1 MIPKNKRLSLIIA
14 TLTALAASVALILLA
29 FEDNV
34 VFFYSPS
41 DLFKKRPGPSQK
53 LRIGGLVKKDS
64 IRREPGM
71 TEVSFEVTDLNN
83 SVAVIFKGILPDL
96 FREEQGVVAEG
107 TYREK
112 LFYATQILAKHDEQ
126 YMPPEVAESLKKSG
140 KWKGAEYAL
149 PQTK

>member
-1 MIPKNKRLSLIIA
+1 MKPKTKRLSLIVA
-14 TLTALAASVALILLA
+14 TLTALAASVALILVA

-41 DLFKKRPGPSQK
+41 DLLKKRPGPTQK

-64 IRREPGM
+64 IKREPGV

-83 SVAVIFKGILPDL
+83 SVPVVFNGILPDL

-107 TYREK
+107 RYREQ

-140 KWKGAEYAL
+140 KWKGPVEL
-149 PQTK
+149 EK

>member
-1 MIPKNKRLSLIIA
+1 MKPKNKRLSLIIA
-14 TLTALAASVALILLA
+14 TLTALAASVALILVA

-41 DLFKKRPGPSQK
+41 DLLKKRPGPSQK

-64 IRREPGM
+64 IKRKPGM

-83 SVAVIFKGILPDL
+83 SVPVVFQGILPDL

-107 TYREK
+107 TYK
-112 LFYATQILAKHDEQ
+112 KQLFYATQILAKHDEQ

-140 KWKGAEYAL
+140 KWKGPVEL
-149 PQTK
+149 NK

>member
-1 MIPKNKRLSLIIA
+1 MKPKTKRLSLIVA
-14 TLTALAASVALILLA
+14 TLTALAASVALILVA

-41 DLFKKRPGPSQK
+41 DLLKKRPGPTQK

-64 IRREPGM
+64 IKREPGV

-83 SVAVIFKGILPDL
+83 SVRVVFNGILPDL

-107 TYREK
+107 RYREQ

-140 KWKGAEYAL
+140 KWKGPVEL
-149 PQTK
+149 EK

>member
-1 MIPKNKRLSLIIA
+1 MKPKNKRLSLIVA
-14 TLTALAASVALILLA
+14 TLTALAASVALILVA

-41 DLFKKRPGPSQK
+41 DLLKKRPGPTQK

-64 IRREPGM
+64 IKRKPGI

-83 SVAVIFKGILPDL
+83 SVPVVFNGILPDL

-107 TYREK
+107 RYREQ

-140 KWKGAEYAL
+140 KWKGPVEL
-149 PQTK
+149 KK

>member
-1 MIPKNKRLSLIIA
+1 MKPKNKRLSLIIA
-14 TLTALAASVALILLA
+14 TLTALAASVALILVA

-41 DLFKKRPGPSQK
+41 DLLKKRPGPSQK

-64 IRREPGM
+64 IKREPGM

-83 SVAVIFKGILPDL
+83 SVAVVFKGILPDL

-107 TYREK
+107 SYREQ

-140 KWKGAEYAL
+140 KWKGPVEL
-149 PQTK
+149 NK

>member
-1 MIPKNKRLSLIIA
+1 MKPKNKRLSLIIA
-14 TLTALAASVALILLA
+14 TLTALAASVALILIA

-41 DLFKKRPGPSQK
+41 DLLKKKPGPSQK

-64 IRREPGM
+64 IKREPGV

-83 SVAVIFKGILPDL
+83 SVRVIFNGILPDL

-107 TYREK
+107 RYREQ

-140 KWKGAEYAL
+140 KWKGPVEL
-149 PQTK
+149 KK

>member
-1 MIPKNKRLSLIIA
+1 MKPKNKRLSLIIA
-14 TLTALAASVALILLA
+14 TLTALAASVALILVA

-41 DLFKKRPGPSQK
+41 DLVKERPGPTQK

-64 IRREPGM
+64 IKREPGM

-83 SVAVIFKGILPDL
+83 SVPVVFQGILPDL

-107 TYREK
+107 TYK
-112 LFYATQILAKHDEQ
+112 KQLFYATQILAKHDEQ

-140 KWKGAEYAL
+140 KWKGPVEL
-149 PQTK
+149 NK

>member
-1 MIPKNKRLSLIIA
+1 MKPKNKRLSLIIA
-14 TLTALAASVALILLA
+14 TLTALAASVALVLVA

-41 DLFKKRPGPSQK
+41 DLVKKRPGPTQK

-64 IRREPGM
+64 IKREPGM

-83 SVAVIFKGILPDL
+83 SVPVVFNGILPDL

-107 TYREK
+107 IYREQ

-140 KWKGAEYAL
+140 KWKGPVEL
-149 PQTK
+149 KK

>member
-1 MIPKNKRLSLIIA
+1 MKPKNKRLSLIVA
-14 TLTALAASVALILLA
+14 TLTALAASVALILVA

-41 DLFKKRPGPSQK
+41 DLLKKRPGPTQK

-64 IRREPGM
+64 IKREPGM

-83 SVAVIFKGILPDL
+83 SVPVVFNGILPDL

-107 TYREK
+107 RYREQ

-140 KWKGAEYAL
+140 KWKGPVEL
-149 PQTK
+149 KK

>member
-1 MIPKNKRLSLIIA
+1 MMKPKNKRLSLIIA
-14 TLTALAASVALILLA
+14 TLTALAASVALILVA

-41 DLFKKRPGPSQK
+41 DLLKKRPGPSQK

-140 KWKGAEYAL
+140 KWKGPVEL
-149 PQTK
+149 DK

>member
-1 MIPKNKRLSLIIA
+1 MKPKNKRLSLIVA
-14 TLTALAASVALILLA
+14 TLTALAASVALILVA

-41 DLFKKRPGPSQK
+41 DLLKKRPSPTQK

-64 IRREPGM
+64 IKREPGV

-83 SVAVIFKGILPDL
+83 SVPVVFNGILPDL

-107 TYREK
+107 RYREQ

-140 KWKGAEYAL
+140 KWKGPVEL
-149 PQTK
+149 KK

>member
-1 MIPKNKRLSLIIA
+1 MKPKNKRLSLIVA
-14 TLTALAASVALILLA
+14 TLTALAASVALILVA

-41 DLFKKRPGPSQK
+41 DLLKKRPGPTQK

-64 IRREPGM
+64 IKREPGV

-83 SVAVIFKGILPDL
+83 SVPVVFNGILPDL

-107 TYREK
+107 RYREQ

-140 KWKGAEYAL
+140 KWKGPVEL
-149 PQTK
+149 EK

>member
-1 MIPKNKRLSLIIA
+1 MMKPKNKRLSLIIA
-14 TLTALAASVALILLA
+14 TLTALAASVALILVA

-41 DLFKKRPGPSQK
+41 DLLKKQPGPTQK

-64 IRREPGM
+64 IKREPGV

-107 TYREK
+107 TYRDK

-140 KWKGAEYAL
+140 KWKGPVEL
-149 PQTK
+149 KK

>member
-1 MIPKNKRLSLIIA
+1 MKPKNKRLSLIIA
-14 TLTALAASVALILLA
+14 TLTALAASVALILVA

-41 DLFKKRPGPSQK
+41 DLLKKMPGPSQK

-64 IRREPGM
+64 IKRKPGI

-83 SVAVIFKGILPDL
+83 SVAVVFNGILPDL

-140 KWKGAEYAL
+140 KWKGPVEL
-149 PQTK
+149 NK

>member
-1 MIPKNKRLSLIIA
+1 MKPKNKRLSLIIA
-14 TLTALAASVALILLA
+14 TLTALAASVALILVA

-34 VFFYSPS
+34 VFFYSPT
-41 DLFKKRPGPSQK
+41 DLLKKQPGPSQK

-64 IRREPGM
+64 IKREPGM
-71 TEVSFEVTDLNN
+71 TEVSFQVTDLNS
-83 SVAVIFKGILPDL
+83 SVAVVFKGILPDL

-107 TYREK
+107 TYREQ

-140 KWKGAEYAL
+140 KWKGPVEL
-149 PQTK
+149 DK

>member
-1 MIPKNKRLSLIIA
+1 MKPKNKRLSLIVA
-14 TLTALAASVALILLA
+14 TLTALAASVALILVA

-41 DLFKKRPGPSQK
+41 DLLKKRPSPTQK

-64 IRREPGM
+64 IRREPGV

-83 SVAVIFKGILPDL
+83 SVRVIFNGILPDL

-107 TYREK
+107 RYREQ

-140 KWKGAEYAL
+140 KWKGPVEL
-149 PQTK
+149 EK

>member
-1 MIPKNKRLSLIIA
+1 MKPKNKRLSLIVA
-14 TLTALAASVALILLA
+14 TLTALAASVALILVA

-41 DLFKKRPGPSQK
+41 DLLKKRPGPTQK

-64 IRREPGM
+64 IKREPGV

-83 SVAVIFKGILPDL
+83 SVPVVFNGILPDL

-107 TYREK
+107 RYREQ

-126 YMPPEVAESLKKSG
+126 YMPPEVAESLKSLANG
-140 KWKGAEYAL
+140 KDQL
-149 PQTK
+149 N

>member
-1 MIPKNKRLSLIIA
+1 MKPKNKRLSLIVA
-14 TLTALAASVALILLA
+14 TLTALAASVALILVA

-41 DLFKKRPGPSQK
+41 DLLKKRPGPTQK

-64 IRREPGM
+64 IKREPGV

-83 SVAVIFKGILPDL
+83 SVPVVFNGILPDL

-107 TYREK
+107 KYREQ

-140 KWKGAEYAL
+140 KWKGPVEL
-149 PQTK
+149 EK

>member
-1 MIPKNKRLSLIIA
+1 MKPKNKRLSLIVA
-14 TLTALAASVALILLA
+14 TLTALAASVALILVA

-41 DLFKKRPGPSQK
+41 DLLKKRPSPTQK

-64 IRREPGM
+64 IKREPGV

-83 SVAVIFKGILPDL
+83 SVPVVFNGILPDL

-107 TYREK
+107 RYREQ

-140 KWKGAEYAL
+140 KWKGPVDL
-149 PQTK
+149 KK

>member
-1 MIPKNKRLSLIIA
+1 MKPKNKRLSLIVA
-14 TLTALAASVALILLA
+14 TMTALAASVALILVA

-41 DLFKKRPGPSQK
+41 DLLKKRPSPTQK

-64 IRREPGM
+64 IKREPGV

-83 SVAVIFKGILPDL
+83 SVPVVFNGILPDL

-107 TYREK
+107 RYREQ

-140 KWKGAEYAL
+140 KWKGPVEL
-149 PQTK
+149 EK

>member
-1 MIPKNKRLSLIIA
+1 MKPKNKRLSLIVA
-14 TLTALAASVALILLA
+14 TLTALAASVALILVA

-41 DLFKKRPGPSQK
+41 DLLKKRPGPTQK

-64 IRREPGM
+64 IKREPGV

-83 SVAVIFKGILPDL
+83 SVPVVFNGILPDL

-107 TYREK
+107 KYREQ

-140 KWKGAEYAL
+140 KWKGPVEL
-149 PQTK
+149 KK

>member
-1 MIPKNKRLSLIIA
+1 MKPKNKRLSLIIA
-14 TLTALAASVALILLA
+14 TLTALAASVALILVA

-34 VFFYSPS
+34 VFFYSPT
-41 DLFKKRPGPSQK
+41 DLLKKQPGPSQK

-64 IRREPGM
+64 IKREPGM
-71 TEVSFEVTDLNN
+71 TEVSFQVTDLNS
-83 SVAVIFKGILPDL
+83 SVAVVFKGILPDL

-107 TYREK
+107 TYREQ

-140 KWKGAEYAL
+140 KWKGPVEL
-149 PQTK
+149 NK

>member
-1 MIPKNKRLSLIIA
+1 MMKPKNKRLSLIVA
-14 TLTALAASVALILLA
+14 TLTALAASVALILVA

-41 DLFKKRPGPSQK
+41 DLLKKRPSPTQK

-64 IRREPGM
+64 IRREPGV

-83 SVAVIFKGILPDL
+83 SVPVVFNGILPDL

-107 TYREK
+107 RYREQ

-140 KWKGAEYAL
+140 KWKGPVEL
-149 PQTK
+149 KK

>member
-1 MIPKNKRLSLIIA
+1 MKPKTKRLSLIVA
-14 TLTALAASVALILLA
+14 TLTALAASVALILVA

-41 DLFKKRPGPSQK
+41 DLLKKRPGPTQK

-64 IRREPGM
+64 IKREPGV

-83 SVAVIFKGILPDL
+83 SVPVVFNGILPDL

-107 TYREK
+107 RYREQ

-140 KWKGAEYAL
+140 KWKGPVEL
-149 PQTK
+149 NK

>member
-1 MIPKNKRLSLIIA
+1 MKPKNKRLSLIIA
-14 TLTALAASVALILLA
+14 TLTALAASVALILVA

-34 VFFYSPS
+34 VFFYSPT
-41 DLFKKRPGPSQK
+41 DLLKKQPGPSQK

-64 IRREPGM
+64 IKREPGV

-83 SVAVIFKGILPDL
+83 SVPVVFNGILPDL

-107 TYREK
+107 RYREQ

-140 KWKGAEYAL
+140 KWKGPVEL
-149 PQTK
+149 EK

>member
-1 MIPKNKRLSLIIA
+1 MKPKNKRLSLIVA
-14 TLTALAASVALILLA
+14 TLTALAASVALILVA

-41 DLFKKRPGPSQK
+41 DLLKKRPGPTQK

-64 IRREPGM
+64 IKREPGI

-83 SVAVIFKGILPDL
+83 SVPVVFNGILPDL

-107 TYREK
+107 RYREQ

-140 KWKGAEYAL
+140 KWKGPVEL
-149 PQTK
+149 KK

>member
-1 MIPKNKRLSLIIA
+1 MMKPKNKRLSLIIA
-14 TLTALAASVALILLA
+14 TLTALAASVALILIA

-41 DLFKKRPGPSQK
+41 DLLKKRPGPSQK

-140 KWKGAEYAL
+140 KWKGPVEL
-149 PQTK
+149 DK

>member
-1 MIPKNKRLSLIIA
+1 MMKPKNKRLSLIIA
-14 TLTALAASVALILLA
+14 TLTALAASVALILIA

-41 DLFKKRPGPSQK
+41 DLLKKTPGPSQK

-64 IRREPGM
+64 IKREPGI

-83 SVAVIFKGILPDL
+83 SVAVVFNGILPDL

-140 KWKGAEYAL
+140 KWKGPVEL
-149 PQTK
+149 DK

>member
-1 MIPKNKRLSLIIA
+1 MKPKNKRLSLIVA
-14 TLTALAASVALILLA
+14 TLTALAASVALILVA

-41 DLFKKRPGPSQK
+41 DLLKKRPSPTQK

-64 IRREPGM
+64 IRREPGV

-83 SVAVIFKGILPDL
+83 SVPVVFNGILPDL

-107 TYREK
+107 RYREQ

-140 KWKGAEYAL
+140 KWKGPVEL
-149 PQTK
+149 EK

>member
-1 MIPKNKRLSLIIA
+1 MKAKNKRLSLIVA
-14 TLTALAASVALILLA
+14 TLTALAASVALILVA

-41 DLFKKRPGPSQK
+41 DLLKKRPGPTQK

-64 IRREPGM
+64 IKREPGV

-83 SVAVIFKGILPDL
+83 SVRVVFNGILPDL

-107 TYREK
+107 RYREQ

-140 KWKGAEYAL
+140 KWKGPVEL
-149 PQTK
+149 EK

>member
-1 MIPKNKRLSLIIA
+1 MKPKNKRLSLIIA

-41 DLFKKRPGPSQK
+41 DLLKKMPGPSQK

-64 IRREPGM
+64 IKREPGV

-83 SVAVIFKGILPDL
+83 SVPVVFNGILPDL

-107 TYREK
+107 RYREQ

-140 KWKGAEYAL
+140 KWKGPVEL
-149 PQTK
+149 KK

>member
-1 MIPKNKRLSLIIA
+1 MKPKNKRLSLIIA
-14 TLTALAASVALILLA
+14 TLTALAASVALILVA

-41 DLFKKRPGPSQK
+41 DLVKKRPGPTQK

-64 IRREPGM
+64 IKRKPGM

-83 SVAVIFKGILPDL
+83 SVPVVFQGILPDL

-107 TYREK
+107 TYK
-112 LFYATQILAKHDEQ
+112 KQLFYATQILAKHDEQ

-140 KWKGAEYAL
+140 KWKGPVEL
-149 PQTK
+149 KK

>member
-1 MIPKNKRLSLIIA
+1 MKPKNKRLSLITA
-14 TLTALAASVALILLA
+14 TLTALAASVALILVA

-34 VFFYSPS
+34 VFFYSPT
-41 DLFKKRPGPSQK
+41 DLLKKQPGPSQK

-64 IRREPGM
+64 IKREPGM

-83 SVAVIFKGILPDL
+83 SVAVVFKGILPDL

-107 TYREK
+107 TYREQ

-140 KWKGAEYAL
+140 KWKGPVEL
-149 PQTK
+149 NK

>member
-1 MIPKNKRLSLIIA
+1 MKPKNKRLSLIVA

-41 DLFKKRPGPSQK
+41 DLLKKRPSPTQK

-64 IRREPGM
+64 IRREPGV

-83 SVAVIFKGILPDL
+83 SVPVVFNGILPDL

-107 TYREK
+107 RYREQ

-140 KWKGAEYAL
+140 KWKGPVEL
-149 PQTK
+149 KK

>member
-1 MIPKNKRLSLIIA
+1 MKPKNKRLSLIIA
-14 TLTALAASVALILLA
+14 TLTALAASVALILVA

-41 DLFKKRPGPSQK
+41 DLLKKRPGPSQK

-64 IRREPGM
+64 IKREPGM

-83 SVAVIFKGILPDL
+83 SVPVVFNGILPDL

-107 TYREK
+107 RYREQ

-140 KWKGAEYAL
+140 KWKGPVEL
-149 PQTK
+149 KK

>member
-1 MIPKNKRLSLIIA
+1 MKPKNKRLSLIVA
-14 TLTALAASVALILLA
+14 TLTALAASVALILVA

-41 DLFKKRPGPSQK
+41 DLLKKRPGPTQK

-64 IRREPGM
+64 IKREPGV
-71 TEVSFEVTDLNN
+71 TQVSFEVTDLNN
-83 SVAVIFKGILPDL
+83 SVPVVFNGILPDL

-107 TYREK
+107 RYREQ

-140 KWKGAEYAL
+140 KWKGPVEL
-149 PQTK
+149 KK

>member
-1 MIPKNKRLSLIIA
+1 MKPKNKRLSLIVA
-14 TLTALAASVALILLA
+14 TLTALAASVALILVA
-29 FEDNV
+29 FEDND

-41 DLFKKRPGPSQK
+41 DLLKKRPGPTQK

-64 IRREPGM
+64 IKREPGV

-83 SVAVIFKGILPDL
+83 SVPVVFNGILPDL

-107 TYREK
+107 RYREQ

-140 KWKGAEYAL
+140 KWKGPVEL
-149 PQTK
+149 EK

>member
-1 MIPKNKRLSLIIA
+1 MKPKNKRLSLIIA
-14 TLTALAASVALILLA
+14 TLTALAASVALILVA

-41 DLFKKRPGPSQK
+41 DLLKKRPGPTQK

-64 IRREPGM
+64 IKREPGV
-71 TEVSFEVTDLNN
+71 TEVSFVVTDLNN
-83 SVAVIFKGILPDL
+83 SVAVVFKGILPDL

-126 YMPPEVAESLKKSG
+126 YMPPEVAETLKKSG
-140 KWKGAEYAL
+140 KWKGPVEL
-149 PQTK
+149 DK

>member
-1 MIPKNKRLSLIIA
+1 MNDA
-14 TLTALAASVALILLA
+14 GN
-29 FEDNV
+29 NV

-41 DLFKKRPGPSQK
+41 DLLKKRPSPTQK

-64 IRREPGM
+64 IRREPGV

-83 SVAVIFKGILPDL
+83 SVPVVFNGILPDL

-107 TYREK
+107 RYREQ

-140 KWKGAEYAL
+140 KWKGPVEL
-149 PQTK
+149 EK

>member
-1 MIPKNKRLSLIIA
+1 MKPKNKRLSLIVA
-14 TLTALAASVALILLA
+14 TLTALAASVALILVA

-41 DLFKKRPGPSQK
+41 DLLKKRPSPAQK

-64 IRREPGM
+64 IKREPGV

-83 SVAVIFKGILPDL
+83 SVPVVFNGILPDL

-107 TYREK
+107 RYREQ

-140 KWKGAEYAL
+140 KWKGPVEL
-149 PQTK
+149 KK